1 MQLTGRTLVLGL
13 AACLV
18 GGAAFGLVTSIAG
31 AAPRPAT
38 PAESEAASPTSP
50 SENLGDEVATFPLDP
65 SPPPDARITAPTASP
80 LAAESATAT
89 ASPSQEPRPAS
100 IAAPVQ
106 STHSPEA
113 VTTSQP
119 HPQPSAAHSTPG
131 VRITQRATSPPRNAA
146 PASHTPARAP
156 KPSVSPATTR
166 PLDGW
171 LPPALHVGANDI
183 APPRLSSGAD
193 VGMVIGCSPSSAC
206 ILDGATLT
214 ITPDAAAV
222 NVSWSAPRTRGNL
235 GWLATVDWSA
245 S

>member
-38 PAESEAASPTSP
+38 PAESEAASPASP
-50 SENLGDEVATFPLDP
+50 SGNLGDEVATFPLDP
-65 SPPPDARITAPTASP
+65 STSPEDRIIATSASP
-80 LAAESATAT
+80 LAAESATAP
-89 ASPSQEPRPAS
+89 AGPSQEPRPTS

-113 VTTSQP
+113 VTTPQS

-131 VRITQRATSPPRNAA
+131 VRITQRATPPPRKAA

-156 KPSVSPATTR
+156 KPSVSPAATR

-171 LPPALHVGANDI
+171 HPPALHVGANDI
-183 APPRLSSGAD
+183 APPRVSSGAD
-193 VGMVIGCSPSSAC
+193 VGMVIGCSPSAAC
-206 ILDGATLT
+206 ILDGGTLT
-214 ITPDAAAV
+214 IGADAETV
-222 NVSWSAPRTRGNL
+222 NVSWSAPRTRGHL
-235 GWLATVDWSA
+235 GWQSTVDWSA
-245 S
+245 N